1 MSEEMQETEDGGV
14 RYPKCTVELL
24 GTPANPVLI
33 FRRVRKELIRYLTD
47 TKGLSRDEA
56 VAIGDEFQNEA
67 TSSTDVLAVCFRWVD
82 VG

>member
-1 MSEEMQETEDGGV
+1 MEATWNETEDGGV
-14 RYPKCTVELL
+14 KYPNCTVELL

-33 FRRVRKELIRYLTD
+33 FRKVRKELIRYLVD
-47 TKGLSRDEA
+47 IEGLPREEA
-56 VAIGDEFQNEA
+56 VTIGDQFQDEA